1 MTAPSLSPPAPA
13 REQRSA
19 ILFCCACLVAAVAAA
34 YAQSLGGRFL
44 YDDIESVAENTTI
57 RHFSSALTPPD
68 GATVSGRPVLN
79 LSFAANYA
87 VSGPREWSYHAA
99 NVAIHAASALLL
111 LGIVRRTLRT
121 PAAGRRSG
129 PESLAVAFAAAL
141 LWALHPLQT
150 ESVAYVVQ
158 RAESLMGFFYLLT
171 LYAFI
176 RLSGDGAPARPWGIA
191 AFSACLLGM
200 ATKEVMATAPLVVFL
215 YDRTF
220 VSGSF
225 AGAWRRHRVLHLAL
239 AACWLPMAGFA
250 WLGGGRSGTAGFGS
264 GVAWWAYALSQLR
277 AVALYLRLC
286 VWPHP
291 LVGDYGRFLG
301 GGRLEVAL
309 GAVLVVALA
318 AGTLALLRRNRPA
331 GFLGAWFLLILAP
344 SSSVIPVSTEII
356 AEHRMYL
363 PLAAVATLFAAAL
376 YAAVGRPRPFLAVA
390 GALALVLGAATA
402 SRARVYR
409 DAAAFWTDDV
419 LKVPGNAGAWNNLG
433 AILAAKGDHAAAIE
447 DYRRALSLVPT
458 FAFAHANLGNSLAA
472 TGRAAEAAAEYEEAL
487 KFRPLDPALH
497 RRLAYVLA
505 AGKRGYASAAEYREA
520 LRLEPESAE
529 AWAGLGAAM
538 VQVGNLSEAAD
549 AYAQAVRLR
558 PDHAGT
564 RVDFGDVLAQLG
576 RNAEGIRQYREAL
589 RLEPGAADVHN
600 NLGGLLAEGGD
611 LAGASAEF
619 EEALRLKPDY
629 ADARGNLERVRALE
643 RQAGAHR

>member
-1 MTAPSLSPPAPA
+1 MTAPSLPTPAPA

-34 YAQSLGGRFL
+34 YGQSLGGRFL
-44 YDDIESVAENTTI
+44 YDDIESIAENATI
-57 RHFSSALTPPD
+57 RQFSTALSPPD
-68 GATVSGRPVLN
+68 GATVSGRPFLN
-79 LSFAANYA
+79 LSFAVNYA

-121 PAAGRRSG
+121 PAAGARSA
-129 PESLAVAFAAAL
+129 PEALAVAFAAAL

-176 RLSGDGAPARPWGIA
+176 RFADGGARARLWGIA
-191 AFSACLLGM
+191 AFAACLLGM
-200 ATKEVMATAPLVVFL
+200 GTKEVMATAPLVVLL
-215 YDRTF
+215 YDRMF
-220 VSGSF
+220 VCGSF
-225 AGAWRRHRVLHLAL
+225 AGAWRRHRDLLVALAL
-239 AACWLPMAGFA
+239 CWLPMAGFA

-309 GAVLVVALA
+309 GAVLVAGLA
-318 AGTLALLRRNRPA
+318 AGTVALLARNRPA
-331 GFLGAWFLLILAP
+331 GFLGASFLLILAP
-344 SSSVIPVSTEII
+344 TTSVIPVSTEII

-363 PLAAVATLFAAAL
+363 PLAAVATFCAAAL
-376 YAAVGRPRPFLAVA
+376 FAVVGRPRPFIVLV
-390 GALALVLGAATA
+390 GALALALGVATA
-402 SRARVYR
+402 SRTRVYR
-409 DAAAFWTDDV
+409 DAEAFWADDA

-447 DYRRALSLVPT
+447 RYRRALALVPT
-458 FAFAHANLGNSLAA
+458 FAFAHFNLGNSLAA
-472 TGRAAEAAAEYEEAL
+472 TGRVAEAASEYEEAL
-487 KFRPLDPALH
+487 KFRPQDPVIH
-497 RRLAYVLA
+497 RRLAYALA
-505 AGKRGYASAAEYREA
+505 AGKRGYAAAAEYREA
-520 LRLEPESAE
+520 LRLEPGSAE

-538 VQVGNLSEAAD
+538 VQVGNLPEAAE

-558 PDHAGT
+558 PDHAAT
-564 RVDFGDVLAQLG
+564 RVDFGDVLVQLG

-611 LAGASAEF
+611 LAGARAEF
-619 EEALRLKPDY
+619 EEALRLRPDY

-643 RQAGAHR
+643 GQAGGRR